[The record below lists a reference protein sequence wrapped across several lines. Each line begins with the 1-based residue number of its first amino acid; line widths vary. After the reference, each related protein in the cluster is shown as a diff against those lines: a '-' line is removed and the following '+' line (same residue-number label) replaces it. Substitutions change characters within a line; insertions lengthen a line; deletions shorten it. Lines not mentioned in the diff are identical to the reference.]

1 MELSVWW
8 IVVIIVIWA
17 IDSQCRANLI
27 NDFKQELFVKID
39 RLENAINSL
48 NSKK

>member
-1 MELSVWW
+1 MDISGWW

-27 NDFKQELFVKID
+27 NDFKRELFSKLD
-39 RLENAINSL
+39 EL
-48 NSKK
+48 NKNKD